1 MKLEPYLFFRILCNF
16 MDSNFISNGLVR
28 RVSHLEGIE
37 GRLEVCISPG
47 SELCIQG

>member
-1 MKLEPYLFFRILCNF
+1 MKLGPYLFFRILCNF
-16 MDSNFISNGLVR
+16 MDSNFISNGVVR